1 MSQTS
6 TSPHKPVSLALQGGG
21 THGAFT
27 WGVLDALLE
36 RGLPMAAL
44 SGASAG
50 AINAVVMAH
59 GLAEG
64 GTRDGPERARQA
76 LERFWLA
83 TAKSLPAVAHVPG
96 AQPGEPPKIAPLT
109 QAMLQW
115 TRWFTPTQ
123 LNPFDINPLRRL
135 LDAQIDF
142 ERLRQAAGPALFIA
156 TTLADTGQLRVFSR
170 GELSLD
176 TLLASACLPT
186 LAHPVWID
194 GRAHWD
200 GAFSAN
206 PALAPLLW
214 QTTADDLMLVTLS
227 PLSPVPLP
235 QSAEGIQARMT
246 DIALNATFL
255 REARALA
262 EWQAQAQARW
272 MRWGSDR
279 RLARLRW
286 HLVAGDA
293 ALAHLP
299 GHTRLLPEVQFVQA
313 LRDRGR
319 EHAAA
324 WWDEHSTSLGRRSSF
339 DPLAV
344 FGQAAA

>member
-1 MSQTS
+1 MFDASAS
-6 TSPHKPVSLALQGGG
+6 MHKPVSLALQGGG
-21 THGAFT
+21 AHGAFT

-50 AINAVVMAH
+50 AINAAVLAH

-64 GTRDGPERARQA
+64 GPDGARTA

-83 TAKSLPAVAHVPG
+83 TAQSLPAAMHSPG
-96 AQPGEPPKIAPLT
+96 ALPGQPPAVAPLA
-109 QAMLQW
+109 QAMLRW
-115 TRWFTPTQ
+115 TRWFTPSQ
-123 LNPFDINPLRRL
+123 LNPFDINPLREL
-135 LDAQIDF
+135 LREQIDF
-142 ERLRQAAGPALFIA
+142 ERLQRTPGPALFVA
-156 TTLADTGQLRVFSR
+156 TTVADTGRLRLFAR
-170 GELSLD
+170 RELTLD
-176 TLLASACLPT
+176 ALLASACLPT

-206 PALAPLLW
+206 PALAPLLRD
-214 QTTADDLMLVTLS
+214 TSADDLMLVTLS
-227 PLSPVPLP
+227 PLAPRPLP
-235 QSAEGIQARMT
+235 DSADGINARMM
-246 DIALNATFL
+246 DIAMNATFL

-262 EWQAQAQARW
+262 EQQAEAKARW
-272 MRWGSDR
+272 LRWGNDR

-286 HLVAGDA
+286 HLLAGDET
-293 ALAHLP
+293 LADLP
-299 GHTRLLPEVQFVQA
+299 GHTRLLPEAQFVQD

-319 EHAAA
+319 EHVAA
-324 WWDEHSTSLGRRSSF
+324 WWAMHGSALGQRSSI

-344 FGQAAA
+344 FGQARA